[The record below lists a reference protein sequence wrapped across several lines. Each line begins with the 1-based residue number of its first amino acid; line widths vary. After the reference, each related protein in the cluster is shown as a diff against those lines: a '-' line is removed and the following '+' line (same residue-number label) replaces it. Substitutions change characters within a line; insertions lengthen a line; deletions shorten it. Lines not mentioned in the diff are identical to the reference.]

1 MAGKFK
7 VKFTPLLTQIHG
19 LLPFIRASRT
29 GDGVVIGRRRSTPT
43 SQAAAADHLT

>member
-1 MAGKFK
+1 MVF
-7 VKFTPLLTQIHG
+7 
-19 LLPFIRASRT
+19 PFFRATRT

>member
-7 VKFTPLLTQIHG
+7 VKFTPLLTKIMVCF
-19 LLPFIRASRT
+19 LLFVPSRT

>member
-7 VKFTPLLTQIHG
+7 VKFTPLLIHG

-29 GDGVVIGRRRSTPT
+29 GDGVVIGRRRWTPT